1 MNGRTGGEPVAYG
14 IDFGTT
20 NSSIAVAYR
29 DRIEVVPAEAT
40 GMRDVL
46 PSLIYLHRGRNRA
59 AGQDAIEQFLI
70 NGSAK
75 TACSR
80 CELVRTVGGKRDSNC
95 RQFKPGGRCNDARL
109 IAGIKSDLSDTDFV
123 STHSWAT
130 DFTLPDLVAVVIRRL
145 KRAADRA
152 TGANVRRVVVGHPV
166 VFVGA
171 EGAHYHERQELA
183 ETRLREAAE
192 QAGFE
197 EIVLLDEP
205 EAAVTAE
212 NLPEG
217 IALAADFGGGTFDV
231 AVIRFDPDGG
241 EVIGLAGAEVG
252 GEMFDRLLF
261 QDKVASVLHL
271 DDTFRTWGGYRELPN
286 LFRKRMSTLSGLKD
300 LLSDKYTAST
310 LSALMA
316 ADPGKRLATVE
327 EIIYGGHA
335 YGFYRAIEQAKIDL
349 SETASTAIEFHRPRI
364 DISIPVRREEFE
376 RLIAGHLQTVEDAIL
391 RALDM
396 AAVSPESVSL
406 VLRTGGS
413 SSIPAFVRILEKT
426 FDPSVIQERPVYTTV
441 VHGLALH
448 ALEQW

>member
-1 MNGRTGGEPVAYG
+1 MNGRASGEPIAYG

-29 DRIEVVPAEAT
+29 DRIEVVPVEAT
-40 GMRDVL
+40 GTRDVL
-46 PSLIYLHRGRNRA
+46 PSLIYLHRDRNRA

-70 NGSAK
+70 SGAAK
-75 TACSR
+75 TPCSR
-80 CELVRTVGGKRDSNC
+80 CELVRMIDGKRDSNC
-95 RQFKPGGRCNDARL
+95 RQFQPGGRCNDARL
-109 IAGIKSDLSDTDFV
+109 IAGIKSDLSNPDFT

-130 DFTLPDLVAVVIRRL
+130 DFSLPNLVAVVIRRL
-145 KRAADRA
+145 KRVADRA
-152 TGANVRRVVVGHPV
+152 TGANVRRVVLGHPV

-171 EGAHYHERQELA
+171 EGDHYHERQELA

-192 QAGFE
+192 RAGFE

-261 QDKVASVLHL
+261 KDKVASVLHL
-271 DDTFRTWGGYRELPN
+271 NDTFPTSGGDRELPN

-300 LLSDKYTAST
+300 LLSDKHTAST
-310 LSALMA
+310 LSNLML
-316 ADPGKRLATVE
+316 ADPRRRLATIQ

-335 YGFYRAIEQAKIDL
+335 YGFYRAIEQAKIGL
-349 SETASTAIEFHRPRI
+349 STATSATIEFHRPGI
-364 DISIPVRREEFE
+364 DISIPVRRDEFE
-376 RLIAGHLQTVEDAIL
+376 RLIADHLQTVEDAIL
-391 RALDM
+391 RALGE
-396 AAVSPESVSL
+396 AAVSPEAVNL

-413 SSIPAFVRILEKT
+413 SSIPAFVHILEKT
-426 FDPSVIQERPVYTTV
+426 FDPSVVQERPVYTTV